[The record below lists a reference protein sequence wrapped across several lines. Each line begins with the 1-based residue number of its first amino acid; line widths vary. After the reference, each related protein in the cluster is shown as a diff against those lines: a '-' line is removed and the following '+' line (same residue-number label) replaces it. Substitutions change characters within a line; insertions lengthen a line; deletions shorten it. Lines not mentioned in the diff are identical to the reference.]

1 MGDERI
7 IETIIK
13 IILSENDESYN
24 KIRSFIGFNELDSK
38 TKVLFKSK
46 LLKELANPKHEENIR
61 NRISEI
67 LENIR
72 RS

>member
-1 MGDERI
+1 MKFINR
-7 IETIIK
+7 
-13 IILSENDESYN
+13 
-24 KIRSFIGFNELDSK
+24 IRSLSGFNELDSK
-38 TKVLFKSK
+38 TKVFFKSK
-46 LLKELANPKHEENIR
+46 LLKELANSKHEKNIR